1 MYNYR
6 LLFVEKAYVLP
17 SLPPSFPF
25 SLRLS
30 LFLFSPLSFS
40 LPFSLSPLLPSLNLL
55 GRAEFEH
62 LEEGSNIF

>member
-1 MYNYR
+1 MCSP
-6 LLFVEKAYVLP
+6 P
-17 SLPPSFPF
+17 SLPLFLSLSVFPSFSFP
-25 SLRLS
+25 S
-30 LFLFSPLSFS
+30 LSFS